1 MQSLIDIPPI
11 CETIRKPLQTKWV
24 LLGSPS
30 YFRSTPEF
38 ELLLEWARLDAS
50 RVRNNPACVKKHQK
64 RLRAFGEAKKRL
76 SELDYWS
83 RSPVFTEREKAA
95 LRLSEIISLD
105 KPKNL
110 SILIFKAARRYFN
123 ADEMVRLTLAIMAV
137 NDWID
142 LQEK

>member
-11 CETIRKPLQTKWV
+11 AETIRKPLRAKWV
-24 LLGSPS
+24 GSGFPS
-30 YFRSTPEF
+30 NFRSPPEF
-38 ELLLEWARLDAS
+38 AVLIEWVRLDAS

-64 RLRAFGEAKKRL
+64 RLRAFGESKRRL
-76 SELDYWS
+76 SELDHWS
-83 RSPVFTEREKAA
+83 QSPVFTEREKAA

-110 SILIFKAARRYFN
+110 SILIFKAARRYFS
-123 ADEMVRLTLAIMAV
+123 AEEMVRLTLAIMAV